1 MKKLLPIIIVA
12 VIANAITFSFY
23 CYAAGEPQGSD
34 LSLAFA
40 LTVPAVWLIALITV
54 IIVAI
59 RRRKAIFKK
68 ESLLRTFFVLLFGT
82 PIPFII
88 VFLFLSPPFA
98 IYQAE
103 SGYYPHTGYTI
114 KNEEWNYPDGKHA
127 VTKYFKLNSEKYEQ
141 APESAFK
148 RDSTWVYFDKRG
160 DTTKMEW
167 YKNGRLVKTLNKKHG
182 PKNLHFK

>member
-23 CYAAGEPQGSD
+23 CYAAGEPEGSD

-40 LTVPAVWLIALITV
+40 LTVPAVWVITLITV
-54 IIVAI
+54 IIITI

-68 ESLLRTFFVLLFGT
+68 GGLFWKLLVLLFGT
-82 PIPFII
+82 PIPFLI
-88 VFLFLSPPFA
+88 VFLILSPPFA
-98 IYQAE
+98 IYQAQ
-103 SGYYPHTGYTI
+103 SGYYPHNGYTI

-127 VTKYFKLNSEKYEQ
+127 VTKYFRLNSEKYER

-148 RDSTWVYFDKRG
+148 RDSTWVYFDKTG

-167 YKNGRLVKTLNKKHG
+167 YKNGRLIRTVNNKRHR
-182 PKNLHFK
+182 

>member
-1 MKKLLPIIIVA
+1 MKKLVPIIVIA

-23 CYAAGEPQGSD
+23 NYAAGEPQGSD

-40 LTVPAVWLIALITV
+40 LTVPAVWIIALITM
-54 IIVAI
+54 IIIAI

-68 ESLLRTFFVLLFGT
+68 GGRVRTFFVLLFGT

-88 VFLFLSPPFA
+88 VFLILSPPFA
-98 IYQAE
+98 IYQAQ
-103 SGYYPHTGYTI
+103 SGYYPHNGYTI

-141 APESAFK
+141 APASAFK
-148 RDSTWVYFDKRG
+148 RDSTWVYFDKTG

-167 YKNGRLVKTLNKKHG
+167 YKNGRLIKTLNKKKRQKSPH
-182 PKNLHFK
+182 